1 MIIKKQPIIMIFTFF
16 MCLIVGCSPEEQ
28 ETKNPIITQT
38 SNESSIDQN
47 LSNEAVEKVLK
58 KEEITK
64 ANAVNT
70 ENLLLVAFE
79 VEQFERFNL
88 KEIEKEIKSQLKKDF
103 KKVKVEVTH
112 DTKIMMEIEKLQDK
126 VENENV
132 APKKWKKEIEKI
144 QKLMKE
150 KT

>member
-1 MIIKKQPIIMIFTFF
+1 MIFTFF
-16 MCLIVGCSPEEQ
+16 MCLIVGCSSGEQ

-38 SNESSIDQN
+38 SNERTIDQN

-70 ENLLLVAFE
+70 EKLLLLAFE
-79 VEQFERFNL
+79 VEQLERFNL
-88 KEIEKEIKSQLKKDF
+88 KEIEKKIKSELKKDF

-112 DTKIMMEIEKLQDK
+112 DAKIMMEIEKLQDK
-126 VENENV
+126 VENENIT
-132 APKKWKKEIEKI
+132 PKEWKKEIEKV

>member
-1 MIIKKQPIIMIFTFF
+1 MIFAFF
-16 MCLIVGCSPEEQ
+16 MCLIVGCSSGEQ

-38 SNESSIDQN
+38 SNEKTIDQN

-70 ENLLLVAFE
+70 EKLLLLAFE
-79 VEQFERFNL
+79 VEQLERFNL
-88 KEIEKEIKSQLKKDF
+88 KEIEKKIKSELKKDF

-112 DTKIMMEIEKLQDK
+112 DAKIMMEIEKLQDK
-126 VENENV
+126 AENENI
-132 APKKWKKEIEKI
+132 APKKWKKEIEKV